1 MDISV
6 VVFIFFPLFRLYDPR
21 VPGLQD
27 LLHKEVYFPS
37 EKFLDSKIL
46 DALVGLGLKTTL
58 DCAAYLDAARSVSIL
73 HDSGDLEAS
82 RYGRRLFSHIKTL
95 SAKLA
100 SKTGEAH
107 ADESQNLMS
116 ETSVDSPDGETYPE
130 YEVATSDLGSFL
142 TEQSEDDF
150 WCQLRSIPWCP
161 ICLDSPIE
169 GIPWLE
175 SSNLVA
181 SPDRVRPKSQMFLV
195 SATMHLLDGECHS
208 SYLLQKLG
216 WMDSLSIDVLCR
228 QLIEISKSYKEQKSR
243 SSVNPDFESM
253 LQSQI
258 PLLYTRLQEHA
269 RENDFLPLSSA
280 LNGVPWVWLGDDF
293 VSADVLAFDSP
304 VKFTPYLYVVPSE
317 LSDFK
322 ELLLELGVR
331 LSFDA
336 ADYMNTLQHLQ
347 NNTKG
352 SPLTDEQINFVLCVL
367 EAIADCFSE
376 ASHDC
381 DRNLVLVPDSAG
393 LLVPLED
400 LVYNDAPWVDSSS
413 LSGKRFVHPSI
424 NNDMANKLG
433 IQSLRCISLVD
444 NDITQDL
451 PCMEFTKLKELLSL
465 YGSKDFLLF
474 DLLELADCCRIRKLH
489 IIFDKREHSRKSLLQ
504 HNLGNLCFE
513 LITSLSVY
521 FLMSF
526 ISCMICRFVLSFL
539 FRFWRMADL
548 CKVVNIFKSR
558 KDLLSFFVA
567 WF

>member
-1 MDISV
+1 MILA
-6 VVFIFFPLFRLYDPR
+6 VFVGIHTPYGKWIFLQLSSSFCPLFRLYDPR
-21 VPGLQD
+21 VPGLQE

-37 EKFLDSKIL
+37 EKFLDCKIL
-46 DALVGLGLKTTL
+46 DALVGLGLRTTL
-58 DCAAYLDAARSVSIL
+58 DCSTYVDAARSVSIL

-82 RYGRRLFSHIKTL
+82 RYGRRLFFHIKNL
-95 SAKLA
+95 SVKLS
-100 SKTGEAH
+100 SKTGEAND
-107 ADESQNLMS
+107 DESQDLMS
-116 ETSVDSPDGETYPE
+116 KTSEDSPDGETFPE
-130 YEVATSDLGSFL
+130 YEADSIYLESL
-142 TEQSEDDF
+142 PTEKSEDEF
-150 WCQLRSIPWCP
+150 WDQMRSIAWCP
-161 ICLDSPIE
+161 ICLDPPIK

-181 SPDRVRPKSQMFLV
+181 SPNRVRPKSQMFLV

-208 SYLLQKLG
+208 PYLLQKLG

-243 SSVNPDFESM
+243 STVNPDFESM

-258 PLLYTRLQEHA
+258 PLLYTRLQGHA
-269 RENDFLPLSSA
+269 RDNDFLALTSA

-293 VSADVLAFDSP
+293 ISADVLAFDSP

-347 NNTKG
+347 NDLKG
-352 SPLTDEQINFVLCVL
+352 SPLTEEQIYFVLCVL

-376 ASHDC
+376 ASQDC

-393 LLVPLED
+393 LLVPLDD

-424 NNDMANKLG
+424 TSDMANRLG

-451 PCMEFTKLKELLSL
+451 PCMEFTKLNELLSL

-474 DLLELADCCRIRKLH
+474 DLLELADCCRVKKLH

-504 HNLGNLCFE
+504 HNLGN
-513 LITSLSVY
+513 I
-521 FLMSF
+521 
-526 ISCMICRFVLSFL
+526 ICRLL
-539 FRFWRMADL
+539 FQFWRRIYL
-548 CKVVNIFKSR
+548 RWISFSIPETIF
-558 KDLLSFFVA
+558 
-567 WF
+567 

>member
-1 MDISV
+1 MA
-6 VVFIFFPLFRLYDPR
+6 VFIFLSFFRLYDPR
-21 VPGLQD
+21 VPGLQE

-37 EKFLDSKIL
+37 KKFLDSKIL
-46 DALVGLGLKTTL
+46 DALVGLGLRTTL
-58 DCAAYLDAARSVSIL
+58 DCSAYLDAARSVSIL
-73 HDSGDLEAS
+73 HDSGDLKAS
-82 RYGRRLFSHIKTL
+82 RYGRRLLFYIKTL
-95 SAKLA
+95 SAKL
-100 SKTGEAH
+100 SSNSGEVNH
-107 ADESQNLMS
+107 DESQNLMS
-116 ETSVDSPDGETYPE
+116 KTNEDSPDGETYPE
-130 YEVATSDLGSFL
+130 YETETSYDGSL
-142 TEQSEDDF
+142 LSEQSEDEF

-161 ICLDSPIE
+161 ICLDPPIE

-195 SATMHLLDGECHS
+195 SATMHLLDGECHL
-208 SYLLQKLG
+208 SYLHQKLG
-216 WMDSLSIDVLCR
+216 WMDCLSIDVLCR

-243 SSVNPDFESM
+243 SAVNPEFEGM

-269 RENDFLPLSSA
+269 RENGFLALTSA

-322 ELLLELGVR
+322 ELLLEMGVR

-347 NNTKG
+347 TDIKG
-352 SPLTDEQINFVLCVL
+352 SLLTDEQIYFVLCVL

-376 ASHDC
+376 SQDC
-381 DRNLVLVPDSAG
+381 DKNSVLLPDSAG
-393 LLVPLED
+393 FLVPLED

-424 NNDMANKLG
+424 NNDMANRLG

-465 YGSKDFLLF
+465 YGSNDFLLF
-474 DLLELADCCRIRKLH
+474 DLLELADCCRVKKLH

-504 HNLGNLCFE
+504 HNLG
-513 LITSLSVY
+513 SQ
-521 FLMSF
+521 FL
-526 ISCMICRFVLSFL
+526 
-539 FRFWRMADL
+539 AYY
-548 CKVVNIFKSR
+548 
-558 KDLLSFFVA
+558 
-567 WF
+567 